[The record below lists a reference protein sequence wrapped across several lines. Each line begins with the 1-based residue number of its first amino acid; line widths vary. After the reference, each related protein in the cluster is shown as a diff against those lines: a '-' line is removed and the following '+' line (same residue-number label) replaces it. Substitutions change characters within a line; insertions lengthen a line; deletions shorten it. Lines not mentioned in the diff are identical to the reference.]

1 MLQFQTVDSGT
12 LDLLKKISGQPAFF
26 KHRLVG
32 GTSLALQFGHR
43 LSIDLDF
50 FSSVQMDYEEILL
63 NLKSFGKVDVVS
75 RSKFINSFFINDVK
89 VDFVSLPYE

>member
-1 MLQFQTVDSGT
+1 MLQFQTIDPGT
-12 LDLLKKISGQPAFF
+12 LDLLKKISSQPAFF

-50 FSSVQMDYEEILL
+50 FSPEHIDYVE
-63 NLKSFGKVDVVS
+63 F
-75 RSKFINSFFINDVK
+75 
-89 VDFVSLPYE
+89 Y